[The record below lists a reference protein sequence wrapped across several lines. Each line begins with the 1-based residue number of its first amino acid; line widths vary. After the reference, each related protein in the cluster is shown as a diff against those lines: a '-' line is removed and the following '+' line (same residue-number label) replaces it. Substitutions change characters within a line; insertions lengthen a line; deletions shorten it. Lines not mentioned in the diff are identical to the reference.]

1 MNPHHQTE
9 PIPIILIV
17 DDVRQIRMMLR
28 YVMEQEGYQVLE
40 ASSGQSGLAIY
51 QAKRPDIVLLDAVMP
66 EMDGFELCRTLHQ
79 IDPDNPPAILM
90 ITALEDGQAVDKAF
104 EAGAI
109 DYIHKPIHI
118 SILRQRVKRLLQEKK
133 ASNQLLKNL
142 AVAQEISELRAKFVT
157 VVSHEFRTPMSTIL
171 LSSELLEK
179 YNDKWS
185 SEKKQVHFQKIKDA
199 IEKMTRLLEDIF
211 LIGKVEAGEVQ
222 FNPVVTNLNKLC
234 QQVIHE
240 WQMKVRGNYQIN
252 FQTPTTNLFAEL
264 DPLMVRQ
271 IIINLLNNAT
281 QYSALQSMI
290 DLSLSAE
297 DQLITLCIK
306 DQGCGIDPSD
316 LNHIFEPF
324 YRGVNI
330 NHISGTG
337 LGLTIVKKF
346 IDYHRGEV
354 KVISQLGAGTTVTI
368 TLPMVYSK

>member
-1 MNPHHQTE
+1 MNSHHQTE
-9 PIPIILIV
+9 QIPIILIV
-17 DDVRQIRMMLR
+17 DDVRQVRMMLR

-40 ASSGQSGLAIY
+40 ASSGRAGLAIY
-51 QAKRPDIVLLDAVMP
+51 QEKYPDIVLLDAVMP
-66 EMDGFELCRTLHQ
+66 EMDGFELCRALHQ
-79 IDPDNPPAILM
+79 IDPSNPPAILM

-104 EAGAI
+104 EAGAV

-185 SEKKQVHFQKIKDA
+185 DEKKQIHFQKIKDA

-211 LIGKVEAGEVQ
+211 LIGKVEAGEIQ
-222 FNPVVTNLNKLC
+222 LNPVVTDMNKLC

-240 WQMKVRGNYQIN
+240 WQVKVRGNYQID
-252 FQTPTTNLFAEL
+252 FQVPATNLFAEL

-271 IIINLLNNAT
+271 IIMNLLNNAT
-281 QYSALQSMI
+281 QYSTPNSII
-290 DLSLSAE
+290 DLHLSAG
-297 DQLITLCIK
+297 DQLINICVK
-306 DQGCGIDPSD
+306 DQGCGIDPGD
-316 LNHIFEPF
+316 INHIFEPF

-330 NHISGTG
+330 GHISGTG

-346 IDYHRGEV
+346 IDYHQGDV
-354 KVISQLGAGTTVTI
+354 TVISQLGAGTTVNI
-368 TLPMVYSK
+368 TLPMVRNN

>member
-1 MNPHHQTE
+1 MNLHHQTE
-9 PIPIILIV
+9 PAPIILIV

-40 ASSGQSGLAIY
+40 ASSGQAGLAIY
-51 QAKRPDIVLLDAVMP
+51 QAKHPDIVLLDAVMP

-79 IDPDNPPAILM
+79 IDPNNPPAILM

-179 YNDKWS
+179 YNDKWLP
-185 SEKKQVHFQKIKDA
+185 EKKQIHFQKIKDA

-252 FQTPTTNLFAEL
+252 FQAPTTNLFAEL

-281 QYSALQSMI
+281 QYSAFQSMI

-297 DQLITLCIK
+297 DQLINICIK
-306 DQGCGIDPSD
+306 DQGCGIDPAD

-330 NHISGTG
+330 SHISGTG

-346 IDYHRGEV
+346 IDYHQGEV

-368 TLPMVYSK
+368 TLPMVRNN